1 MLILVFCVWQL
12 SFIFLSIKQKLIVA
26 MIKLKQ
32 NIEFLNL
39 KGGPVPANIG
49 DAEFTSRYAR
59 PAPSP
64 SVLKQRA
71 NKRD

>member
-1 MLILVFCVWQL
+1 
-12 SFIFLSIKQKLIVA
+12 
-26 MIKLKQ
+26 MINVKQ

-39 KGGPVPANIG
+39 KGGPVPVNIG
-49 DAEFTSRYAR
+49 DDEFTSRYLR

>member
-1 MLILVFCVWQL
+1 
-12 SFIFLSIKQKLIVA
+12 
-26 MIKLKQ
+26 MINILKQ

-39 KGGPVPANIG
+39 RGGPVPANIG

-59 PAPSP
+59 PASSP

-71 NKRD
+71 NKRDWLIRIVVKEGNSSFPIKQSSTKM